1 MHAKKEN
8 IAGLQL
14 ADLIAYPLTRYVLDK
29 RAVNSAFDVIRDK
42 IYSDDKGKLH
52 GLKEFP

>member
-52 GLKEFP
+52 GLKVFP